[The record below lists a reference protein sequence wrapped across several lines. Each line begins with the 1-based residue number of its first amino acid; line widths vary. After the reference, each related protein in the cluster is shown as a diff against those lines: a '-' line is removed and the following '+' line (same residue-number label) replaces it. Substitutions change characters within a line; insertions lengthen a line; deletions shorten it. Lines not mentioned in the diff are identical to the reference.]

1 MFAEAYEKRDV
12 LKTCSA
18 QCATH
23 GSGLIVLLVCRRRS
37 RRDPRCDRARAGQ
50 AVLLL

>member
-23 GSGLIVLLVCRRRS
+23 GSGLMCFLYVADVLVVIHDVIVRVPGR
-37 RRDPRCDRARAGQ
+37 Q
-50 AVLLL
+50 FFF